1 MSKLDVTPEAR
12 EKRIAELSAQYE
24 AQQELIAG
32 SRLNYNLRKAQSDR
46 AADELASLEHYKEAI
61 RQDLISWQGE

>member
-12 EKRIAELSAQYE
+12 EKRIADLNAQYE
-24 AQQELIAG
+24 SQQKLIET
-32 SRLNYNLRKAQSDR
+32 SRIFYNFSKAEFDR